1 MSSTQVGE
9 GSSNSS
15 QQQGQAAA
23 MPDEQAIV
31 RRYEQLR
38 ASVEELWQKINEL
51 EMEKQ
56 EHALVLS
63 SLSPMDA
70 SRKCFRMIGGVL
82 VERTVGDVMPAV
94 ERNKGGIE
102 QVLAKLTEQMEA
114 RKKELADFQTKYKI
128 RVKTNG

>member
-1 MSSTQVGE
+1 MSSAQVGE
-9 GSSNSS
+9 GSSNLSGS
-15 QQQGQAAA
+15 QAQQQV
-23 MPDEQAIV
+23 PDEQAIV

>member
-1 MSSTQVGE
+1 MSSTLVGE
-9 GSSNSS
+9 GSSNLSGAQA
-15 QQQGQAAA
+15 QQQV
-23 MPDEQAIV
+23 PDEQAIV